1 MGGGHFDNRADEE
14 RLQEEEGKQ
23 QKKIFQL
30 KEVNYKVRLGLLE
43 TRITHAPTLITAVD

>member
-23 QKKIFQL
+23 QQKNIST
-30 KEVNYKVRLGLLE
+30 ERS
-43 TRITHAPTLITAVD
+43 